1 MNTQSHS
8 TFLRRPGTRAG
19 WWAVGLTAAF
29 VGMYI
34 LNSAL
39 FMRVP
44 EDAGWR
50 QTLLPFYGIAMI
62 LCGLAGGVVGLVSL
76 LRSHE
81 RSWLVWLTLLPGA
94 MVLFLLVG
102 EFLFPH

>member
-1 MNTQSHS
+1 MSMQNRSS
-8 TFLRRPGTRAG
+8 FLQRPGTRLG

-29 VGMYI
+29 VLMYV
-34 LNSAL
+34 LNFAL
-39 FMRVP
+39 FMRLP
-44 EDAGWR
+44 EEVTWR
-50 QTLLPFYGIAMI
+50 QTLLPFYGVSMI
-62 LCGLAGGVVGLVSL
+62 LCGLAGGVVGLVAV